1 MTKCELH
8 PLNPQGLL
16 FGDDRGDYVNSTRT
30 GSQTFRFKDSELLI
44 FPGGKIAGLRAGII
58 AGFAYSWP
66 AVEQPS

>member
-1 MTKCELH
+1 MSCILSILEVFYSEMI
-8 PLNPQGLL
+8 G
-16 FGDDRGDYVNSTRT
+16 GDYVNSTRT
-30 GSQTFRFKDSELLI
+30 GSQTFRFKDSEPLI